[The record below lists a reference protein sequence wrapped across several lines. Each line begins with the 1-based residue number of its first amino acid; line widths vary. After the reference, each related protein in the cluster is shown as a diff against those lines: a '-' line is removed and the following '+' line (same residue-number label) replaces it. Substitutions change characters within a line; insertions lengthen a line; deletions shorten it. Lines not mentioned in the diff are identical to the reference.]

1 MTAEPRVAPIPAEA
15 RGILRRIAD
24 EVRVAVPDTETT
36 RRVVYP
42 ANVVTYRSRML
53 NVSQTDEFAEWLVGL
68 RDREARRR
76 ILARIN
82 RIENGSMGDV
92 EPVGAGVSEAR
103 INYGP
108 GYRLY
113 FVQRGLSVLILLCG
127 GDKDSQVR
135 DIKRAKK
142 LASEL

>member
-1 MTAEPRVAPIPAEA
+1 M
-15 RGILRRIAD
+15 
-24 EVRVAVPDTETT
+24 AVPTTETM
-36 RRVVYP
+36 RQLVY
-42 ANVVTYRSRML
+42 AADVVTYRSRML
-53 NVSQTDEFAEWLVGL
+53 NVSQTDEFAEWLVSL

-82 RIENGSMGDV
+82 RIENGIMGDV
-92 EPVGAGVSEAR
+92 EPVGVGVSEAR

-113 FVQRGLSVLILLCG
+113 FLQRGPSVLILLCG

-135 DIKRAKK
+135 DIRRAKK